1 MQAKIAANSRSRPS
15 FSPNAG
21 NRLTI
26 PAFQRSSPRKP
37 ANLNHSVCDA
47 RVLHSES
54 ARRHVVEASVL
65 ERWCAFLMGGPS
77 MSGRIGGYKT
87 IISDEIE
94 VAATL
99 ERGKVPREF
108 FELLTVQ
115 M

>member
-1 MQAKIAANSRSRPS
+1 
-15 FSPNAG
+15 
-21 NRLTI
+21 
-26 PAFQRSSPRKP
+26 
-37 ANLNHSVCDA
+37 
-47 RVLHSES
+47 
-54 ARRHVVEASVL
+54 
-65 ERWCAFLMGGPS
+65 MGGPS